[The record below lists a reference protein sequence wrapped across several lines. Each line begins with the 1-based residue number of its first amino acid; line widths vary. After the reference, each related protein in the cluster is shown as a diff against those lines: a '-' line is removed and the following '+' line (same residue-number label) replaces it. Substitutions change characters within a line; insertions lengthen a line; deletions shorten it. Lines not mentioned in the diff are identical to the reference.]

1 MDFKCLYND
10 ITILIVMYEE
20 SYDIISKNL
29 KNIIKFKKII
39 IDNSN
44 NKILKKKIQSQFFI
58 EDYILNKKNL
68 GYSKAY
74 NHAVSLSN
82 TRFSLILNPDCI
94 IYEEDIFKLYNAF
107 SIYNNC
113 FISVPTS
120 YDDNSNPNYCG
131 GLLPEKDLT
140 KEIVAKL
147 SGDIC
152 IETAI
157 SSCWLLEN
165 KSFIKIGLFDET
177 FFLYFADDDLCNRVK
192 KIKKSVIQVYDSK
205 CFHKHGVSKVRNIYK
220 RIFLKEYNFVFDSL
234 YYFHKHSNNLLF
246 LDYYKNKIPKLFF
259 KLFTKCIFF
268 QLKDFIKII
277 SKIIAYY
284 KFLNFIR

>member
-1 MDFKCLYND
+1 MPIFDNELPKSPIGGND
-10 ITILIVMYEE
+10 IKLPEPVLGSPSRPQVNT
-20 SYDIISKNL
+20 
-29 KNIIKFKKII
+29 
-39 IDNSN
+39 
-44 NKILKKKIQSQFFI
+44 
-58 EDYILNKKNL
+58 NL
-68 GYSKAY
+68 GGFGVPETGSTGLGLDQLADLANIPNKQNTFDSPFTAVPKSELLANQRYSMYQRNSDLENIYGLQQSWASQLG
-74 NHAVSLSN
+74 NSLVN
-82 TRFSLILNPDCI
+82 MGVTAMGTFAQGFANIP
-94 IYEEDIFKLYNAF
+94 NAIAAAQ
-107 SIYNNC
+107 SGN
-113 FISVPTS
+113 
-120 YDDNSNPNYCG
+120 
-131 GLLPEKDLT
+131 
-140 KEIVAKL
+140 VAKL

-234 YYFHKHSNNLLF
+234 YYFHKHSNNQLF

-268 QLKDFIKII
+268 QLKDFIKTL